1 MRYTPLFLAALA
13 ACNTTS
19 QPVRSEAAYRAMKGL
34 KAATEIGVTKPVY
47 DELMQKAATE
57 LLALKDVA
65 NGGADSAAL
74 IHYSAAMMTYSDA
87 GATWSEKIDAG
98 RYDFIPQG
106 RVFLEGKTLDISQR
120 YKFPS
125 TQHAYKGKN
134 FLTMSDSVIQ
144 VMWST
149 AAREAAKGDSAVVPR
164 LRAR

>member
-1 MRYTPLFLAALA
+1 VRNIPWYVVLLA
-13 ACNTTS
+13 ACSTTP

-47 DELMQKAATE
+47 DELMQKAAAE
-57 LLALKDVA
+57 LLALKDLV

-74 IHYSAAMMTYSDA
+74 IHYSAAMMTYPDA
-87 GATWSEKIDAG
+87 GATWGEKIDAG
-98 RYDFIPQG
+98 RYDFIPAG
-106 RVFLEGKTLDISQR
+106 RVFLEGKTMEISQR

-125 TQHAYKGKN
+125 TEHSYKSKN

-144 VMWST
+144 VMWSL